1 MTAPDSSF
9 KPLWRLLIDRGL
21 SKRDLQKQAEISRST
36 LWKMGR
42 DEYVSLDV
50 ITKICKTLDCNVD
63 QIMEII

>member
-1 MTAPDSSF
+1 MTAPDISF

-36 LWKMGR
+36 LWKMGS

>member
-1 MTAPDSSF
+1 MTAPDISF
-9 KPLWRLLIDRGL
+9 KQLWRLLIDRGL